1 MWFTKLIVE
10 GGPGMFV
17 ILVFGALALATAAW
31 FAWRVEGRVR
41 SFLDGMGRAVLY
53 ATLTSACVDY
63 AKVLGYAT
71 ELPPDRR
78 AVILVAGLAES
89 LSPLIFGFALLALV
103 HFLTAIGQRR
113 LDGRRP

>member
-1 MWFTKLIVE
+1 MWNLIIE

-41 SFLDGMGRAVLY
+41 GFLDGMGRAVLY
-53 ATLTSACVDY
+53 AALTSACVDFG
-63 AKVLGYAT
+63 KVIGFVTGRPPEERGVTLMEGLG
-71 ELPPDRR
+71 
-78 AVILVAGLAES
+78 ES
-89 LSPLIFGFALLALV
+89 LAPLILGFAVLALV

-113 LDGRRP
+113 LDGRRT